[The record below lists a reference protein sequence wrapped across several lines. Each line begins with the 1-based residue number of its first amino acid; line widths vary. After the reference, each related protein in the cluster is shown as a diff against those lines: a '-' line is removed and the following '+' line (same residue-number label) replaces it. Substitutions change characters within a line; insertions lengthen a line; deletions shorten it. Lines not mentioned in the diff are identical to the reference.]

1 VIGPVETSGG
11 AVPFRVTE
19 LSPASSILALLMW
32 SSGRVSRLEGEAP
45 PSNAPAGRGF
55 TWQLSWC
62 FGRNPAA
69 RKVNAL
75 LGLPPGGALNLRA
88 VARRCRAQKNPANTH
103 APSPFAHR
111 TLCRRIVGA
120 W

>member
-1 VIGPVETSGG
+1 MAPTSGG
-11 AVPFRVTE
+11 LPFPRHGTFASEFDSSVVDVVFGPCVEARRGGSAQQRPRRAGLYMAVELVFR
-19 LSPASSILALLMW
+19 A
-32 SSGRVSRLEGEAP
+32 
-45 PSNAPAGRGF
+45 
-55 TWQLSWC
+55 
-62 FGRNPAA
+62 NPAA

-75 LGLPPGGALNLRA
+75 LGVPPGGALNLRA